1 MKLTSKKSTSL
12 KIHFQITKF
21 SNFQIIKII
30 MLATQWLDNVRAIM
44 NAIEQTQME
53 NIRKAAEAMADS
65 IEWGRWVH
73 TFGCGHATLPI
84 EEMYPRIGGFV
95 GFHPIIELPLSFFTH
110 ITGEMGV
117 HQFVFLERVEGYGVE
132 IMKGYNFDE
141 RDTMWLFSHS
151 GINNVNIDVA
161 IEAKKKG
168 MKVIAFGSA
177 AAAKGKQTRHTSG
190 KTIFDIADVVV
201 DTCAPVEDASVPLK
215 NHRDKIGPV
224 STMAFVTCVWMTVT
238 TVAEILADRGVKLY
252 IHPSHNV
259 PGDTTAKERL
269 DEALA
274 EYKRRIAGV

>member
-1 MKLTSKKSTSL
+1 M
-12 KIHFQITKF
+12 
-21 SNFQIIKII
+21 N
-30 MLATQWLDNVRAIM
+30 LAKQWLSNVRTIM
-44 NAIEQTQME
+44 DNIEETQME
-53 NIRKAAEAMADS
+53 NIRKAAEVMADS
-65 IEWGRWVH
+65 IEAGRWVH

-132 IMKGYNFDE
+132 IMKGYNFDPK
-141 RDTMWLFSHS
+141 DTMWLFSHS

-161 IEAKKKG
+161 IEAKNKG
-168 MKVIAFGSA
+168 MKVIAYGA
-177 AAAKGKQTRHTSG
+177 AAAAEGKQTRHSSG
-190 KTIFDIADVVV
+190 KTIFDVADLVV
-201 DTCAPVEDASVPLK
+201 DTCAPAEDASVVLK
-215 NHRDKIGPV
+215 DHQDKVGPV
-224 STMAFVTCVWMTVT
+224 STMAFITTVWMTVT
-238 TVAEILADRGVKLY
+238 TVAEILAERNVKLF

-274 EYKRRIAGV
+274 EYKKRVAGV

>member
-1 MKLTSKKSTSL
+1 
-12 KIHFQITKF
+12 
-21 SNFQIIKII
+21 
-30 MLATQWLDNVRAIM
+30 MLAKQWLNNVRAIM
-44 NAIEQTQME
+44 DTIEQTQME
-53 NIRKAAEAMADS
+53 NIRKAAKAMADS
-65 IEWGRWVH
+65 IECGRWVH

-95 GFHPIIELPLSFFTH
+95 GFHPMIELPLSFFTH

-132 IMKGYNFDE
+132 IMKGYNFDP

-168 MKVIAFGSA
+168 MTVIAFGSA
-177 AAAKGKQTRHTSG
+177 AAAKGKQTRHSSG
-190 KTIFDIADVVV
+190 KTIFDIADIVV

-215 NHRDKIGPV
+215 NHQDKIGPV

-238 TVAEILADRGVKLY
+238 TVAEILADRDVKLF

-259 PGDTTAKERL
+259 PGDTTAKQRL
-269 DEALA
+269 EEALS
-274 EYKRRIAGV
+274 EYKKRVAGV